1 MKVLWLVV
9 QSQWSQV
16 WLGSLILYVFLVLSL
31 ISLAPSIL
39 PTAYKIPWTS
49 FAWGLCMWF
58 YLWLCDSSPRTVVL
72 GSCLQNIISNVRA
85 LEQIG
90 KGDDFL
96 KRTPMAQA
104 LSSTVNKRDPI
115 KWNILWKTRDRI
127 SMSKQKPI
135 EWKNKQTN
143 KHLYHLFICQRADI
157 QTKYISPGTRHLQT
171 KYPI

>member
-96 KRTPMAQA
+96 KWTPMAQA
-104 LSSTVNKRDPI
+104 LSSTVNKRNPI
-115 KWNILWKTRDRI
+115 KWNILWKTKDRI
-127 SMSKQKPI
+127 STSKQKPI
-135 EWKNKQTN
+135 EWKKN
-143 KHLYHLFICQRADI
+143 HLYCLFICQRADI
-157 QTKYISPGTRHLQT
+157 QTK
-171 KYPI
+171 

>member
-96 KRTPMAQA
+96 KWTPMAQA

-135 EWKNKQTN
+135 EWKK
-143 KHLYHLFICQRADI
+143 KKPDI
-157 QTKYISPGTRHLQT
+157 LIVYSFVRGLIS
-171 KYPI
+171 K